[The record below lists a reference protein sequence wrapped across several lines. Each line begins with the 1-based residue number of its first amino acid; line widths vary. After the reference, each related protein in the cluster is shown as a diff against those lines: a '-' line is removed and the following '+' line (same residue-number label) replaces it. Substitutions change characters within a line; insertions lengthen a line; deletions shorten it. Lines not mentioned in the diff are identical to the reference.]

1 MDIERP
7 NSWFEPNEEPRTKE
21 YEVVLSISKVVE
33 AVDQEE
39 ALEIAKSV
47 FIAIGTLTIKKF
59 IDNKKAP
66 IAVGA

>member
-39 ALEIAKSV
+39 ALEIAKSDV
-47 FIAIGTLTIKKF
+47 YSDWN
-59 IDNKKAP
+59 IDNQE
-66 IAVGA
+66 IYRQ